1 MITDDIPAAPDAGA
15 PAEQIV
21 PTALLAL
28 DGAEPAE
35 GDEVEFKVRGII
47 NRNEGGKSFVKITA
61 LNDQPLPDAAAPEK
75 PAEPNEDDVRDAAEK
90 ADEEA
95 YNT

>member
-1 MITDDIPAAPDAGA
+1 MITDDIPPAPDAGA
-15 PAEQIV
+15 PSEQIV
-21 PTALLAL
+21 PTALLAI

-61 LNDQPLPDAAAPEK
+61 LNDQELPEAAPET
-75 PAEPNEDDVRDAAEK
+75 PAEPTEDDVRDAAET

-95 YNT
+95 YKV

>member
-1 MITDDIPAAPDAGA
+1 MITDDIPPAPDAGA

-21 PTALLAL
+21 PTALLAI

-61 LNDQPLPDAAAPEK
+61 LNDQELPEAAPEM
-75 PAEPNEDDVRDAAEK
+75 PAELSEDDVRDAAET

-95 YNT
+95 YKV